1 MHTEQASLPQKPV
14 EPDSLLCVLQKY
26 WGYDAF
32 LPLQR
37 EAMGA
42 VLAGKDSLVVL
53 PTGGG
58 KSLCYQAP
66 ALCLPGVA
74 VVVSPLIALMK
85 DQVDALTACGIAA
98 AAVNSSLAAE
108 QRRDVARRIQAGQV
122 KLLYVAPE
130 RLLADKTLDFL
141 AGQSPAFFAID
152 EAHCIS
158 TWGHDFRPEYRDLCR
173 IRQKFPGV
181 AVHAFTATATETVRQ
196 DIVQQLQMKD
206 PAVLVGSFHRP
217 NLVYHVVRRNNGL
230 NQICSVLDRHRGES
244 GIVYCLT
251 RAEVERLSQR
261 LNELGYSTRPYHAGL
276 SDSLRTAHQE
286 SFIHEQVET
295 IVATVAFGMG
305 IDKSNVRYVIHAGMP
320 RSLESY
326 QQESGRAGRDGV
338 EAECW
343 MLYSPQDRLTWQ
355 KLGTEG
361 TADQRALHDR
371 SLAQIYAYCTSV
383 NCRHQAL
390 LNHFGQRL
398 AEECAA
404 CDVCLGQLR
413 EVADSLIVG
422 QKILSCVL
430 RVGERLGGDY
440 VTKVL
445 VGSKEQRVVANG
457 HDRLSTWGLLKEFRK
472 PDIRDWIEQLVQQ
485 GYLRKTGEYQ
495 VLQVTTEG
503 RRLLK
508 GEATPKLL
516 RAVEQRAAPT
526 PSGLLDSWEGVDRGL
541 FEALRQLR
549 RDRAVAA
556 EVPSYIVFS
565 DATLRDMARRRPGS
579 LERFRMVHGVGDR
592 KADEY
597 GTDFVA
603 QIIAYCQTHQVPL
616 DQELATS
623 HGSERRHAPTPG
635 ALAAFPHFRNGLTVP
650 ECAELLGYAQ
660 STMWG
665 YLTDYIRH
673 EQLTDPTAWVPADE
687 VQRVHAVLAY
697 AGTDRLKPI
706 FEALHGTIGY
716 EHIRIV
722 VTCHKVA
729 LAQRA
734 GSSSSASVG

>member
-1 MHTEQASLPQKPV
+1 MVTMRAEHATLPQPAA
-14 EPDSLLCVLQKY
+14 EPEALQGVLHKY

-37 EAMGA
+37 EAMEA
-42 VLAGKDSLVVL
+42 VLSGRDSLVVL

-85 DQVDALTACGIAA
+85 DQVDALIACGIAA
-98 AAVNSSLAAE
+98 AAVNSSLAADE
-108 QRRDVARRIQAGQV
+108 RRDVARRIQAGHV

-141 AGQSPAFFAID
+141 AGQSPSFFAID

-158 TWGHDFRPEYRDLCR
+158 TWGHDFRPEYRDLRR
-173 IRQKFPGV
+173 IRERFPDV

-196 DIVQQLQMKD
+196 DIIQQLQFKD
-206 PAVLVGSFHRP
+206 AQVLVGSFHRS

-230 NQICSVLDRHRGES
+230 NQICSVLDRHRGGS
-244 GIVYCLT
+244 GIIYCLT

-276 SDSLRTAHQE
+276 SDALRTEHQE
-286 SFIHEQVET
+286 AFIHEQVET

-320 RSLESY
+320 RSLENY

-343 MLYSPQDRLTWQ
+343 LLYSPQDRLTWQ
-355 KLGTEG
+355 KIGSEG
-361 TADQRALHDR
+361 TSEQRALHDR
-371 SLAQIYAYCTSV
+371 SLAEIYAYCTSV
-383 NCRHQAL
+383 SCRHQAL
-390 LNHFGQRL
+390 LQHFGQCL
-398 AEECAA
+398 SGDCSA

-413 EVADSLIVG
+413 EVADPLVVG

-430 RVGERLGGDY
+430 RVGERFGADY

-445 VGSKEQRVVANG
+445 AGSTEQRVVANT
-457 HDRLSTWGLLKEFRK
+457 HERLSTWGLLKDFRRA
-472 PDIRDWIEQLVQQ
+472 DVRDWIEQLVQQ
-485 GYLRKTGEYQ
+485 GYLVKTGEYQ

-516 RAVEQRAAPT
+516 RAIEQRAAPT
-526 PSGLLDSWEGVDRGL
+526 PGALLDSWERVDRGL

-549 RDRAVAA
+549 RQRAVAA
-556 EVPSYIVFS
+556 GVPSYIVFS

-579 LERFRMVHGVGDR
+579 LDRFRLVHGVGD
-592 KADEY
+592 KKSLEY
-597 GTDFVA
+597 GEDFVA
-603 QIIAYCQTHQVPL
+603 SIMAYCQEYELPL
-616 DQELATS
+616 DQNVTATTR
-623 HGSERRHAPTPG
+623 SERRRVPSSG
-635 ALAAFPHFRNGLTVP
+635 ALSAFPHFRSGLTVP
-650 ECAELLGYAQ
+650 ECATLLGYAQ
-660 STMWG
+660 STMWS
-665 YLTDYIRH
+665 YLVDYIQH
-673 EQLTDPTAWVPADE
+673 EQLTDPTIWVPADQ
-687 VQRVHAVLAY
+687 VQRIQAVLDY
-697 AGTDRLKPI
+697 VSTERLKPI
-706 FEALHGTIGY
+706 HDALHGTVGY
-716 EHIRIV
+716 EQIRIV
-722 VTCHKVA
+722 IACRDVV
-729 LAQRA
+729 LAQR
-734 GSSSSASVG
+734 GSTQS